1 MIIQDEG
8 NIESIQN
15 FFKKNWKTKHILAK
29 NSKIFKWLHYNP
41 FEKKYNFLIFKRKNN
56 ILGFLG
62 IIKNSKFSN
71 GLNCF
76 DTIWLTTW
84 IAKKTEL
91 GVGALLLMH
100 SIKYYKYSKIG
111 TIGCSEEAKTI
122 YKKMG
127 FKVGNMN
134 HYFIIN
140 SKIKSFKLIDK
151 PKNLN
156 KIFFKDSPDK
166 KIKHLK
172 GNLKLKIFENDIVGL
187 IEKYGKDEAYFQNR
201 YINHPYYKYRI
212 YLIYSFKNVV
222 GFFVIRVC
230 KFKKSKALRI
240 VDFFGYEE
248 ALIGINFALQKLL
261 LKTKAEYVDFYEYGI
276 RNSIMLKSGLTKNNS
291 NKEIIIPNYFEPFV
305 KKNIK
310 LGWAIKTNNV
320 KITPM
325 FKGDCDQDRPSL
337 LRSKKLKNK
346 NNL

>member
-1 MIIQDEG
+1 MIIQDKG
-8 NIESIQN
+8 NIKSIQN

-84 IAKKTEL
+84 VAKKTEL
-91 GVGALLLMH
+91 GVGALLLMYA
-100 SIKYYKYSKIG
+100 IKYYKYSKIG
-111 TIGCSEEAKTI
+111 TIGCSKEAKTV

-172 GNLKLKIFENDIVGL
+172 GNLKLKIFENDIGGL

-201 YINHPYYKYRI
+201 YINHPYYKYKI
-212 YLIYSFKNVV
+212 YLIYDLRKVV
-222 GFFVIRVC
+222 GFFVIRIC
-230 KFKKSKALRI
+230 KFKKKKALRI

-248 ALIGINFALQKLL
+248 ALVGINFALQKLL
-261 LKTKAEYVDFYEYGI
+261 LETKAEYVDFYEYGI
-276 RNSIMLKSGLTKNNS
+276 NNSIMLKSGFTKNSFKN
-291 NKEIIIPNYFEPFV
+291 EIIIPNYFEPFI
-305 KKNIK
+305 KKNIN
-310 LGWAIKTNNV
+310 LGWAVKTN
-320 KITPM
+320 KLKTTPM

-337 LRSKKLKNK
+337 PRGKKSKNLK
-346 NNL
+346 